1 MNADVTDTATAALRV
16 DRRCLDRLSARGEI
30 SAAAR
35 DFALDLIEPPR
46 RWGLWVARLT
56 TVIGAALVLA
66 GIVYFFAFNWNQI
79 PPLVKLG
86 AIAAMIAAAFV
97 TVVVVGFGRPATD
110 VAGSAAVMLVGVFL
124 AVDGQ
129 IHQTGA
135 DAWQLF
141 VGWAGLTLAW
151 ALLTGSAATWAIWLT
166 VADLGLILWWDQT
179 RPGHADRVGLPLAL
193 IAFDGAFLVARE
205 VLVARGWT
213 WPAGRWTRFVPALPV
228 LTAVTMAGIAL
239 IGRRSAYGSEEWVAL
254 VVVPCVLIGFFVVYR
269 SRLPDLAVLSATAIA
284 ACVVADLLLFELLTS
299 GGHGGDIGVFFSM
312 GIASLSLFAGAVAW
326 LRGVARTLE
335 A

>member
-1 MNADVTDTATAALRV
+1 MNADVIDTATTTLRV

-35 DFALDLIEPPR
+35 DFALELIEPPR
-46 RWGLWVARLT
+46 RWGVWVARLA

-86 AIAAMIAAAFV
+86 AIAAMIAAAFSSV
-97 TVVVVGFGRPATD
+97 AVLGFGRLVSD

-141 VGWAGLTLAW
+141 VGWAGLTFAW
-151 ALLTGSAATWAIWLT
+151 ALLAGSAATWAIWLT
-166 VADLGLILWWDQT
+166 VADLGLILWWGEM
-179 RPGHADRVGLPLAL
+179 RPRHGEGLGLPLAL
-193 IAFDGAFLVARE
+193 ILFDGAFLVARE
-205 VLVARGWT
+205 GLVAKGWT
-213 WPAGRWTRFVPALPV
+213 WPAGRWTRIFLVLPI
-228 LTAVTMAGIAL
+228 LAATTMAAFLL
-239 IGRRSAYGSEEWVAL
+239 IDRRRAWEAEEWLAL
-254 VVVPCVLIGFFVVYR
+254 AVVPTVLVGCFAVYR
-269 SRLPDLAVLSATAIA
+269 KRLPDLAVLSATAIA
-284 ACVVADLLLFELLTS
+284 ACSVADLLLFQLMTS
-299 GGHGGDIGVFFSM
+299 GGRSGDIGTFFVM

-335 A
+335 G